1 MSFLAD
7 WWFATFAIIFFLILA
22 CIIDPTGAVN
32 TFMIMLIDL
41 VKVVFPDTPPDMTIA
56 SWVASFQSSYP
67 MIGGEILIEV
77 INGILG
83 MISLLMIFKIW
94 KLLPFV

>member
-22 CIIDPTGAVN
+22 CIIDPNGAVN

-41 VKVVFPDTPPDMTIA
+41 VKGVFPDTPQGMTIA
-56 SWVASFQSSYP
+56 SWVTSFQQSYP
-67 MIGGEILIEV
+67 MIGGEVLVEV
-77 INGILG
+77 INGVLG

>member
-7 WWFATFAIIFFLILA
+7 WWFATFSLIFFLVLAAIL
-22 CIIDPTGAVN
+22 DPTGAVN

-41 VKVVFPDTPPDMTIA
+41 VKGVLPDTPKDMTIA
-56 SWVASFQSSYP
+56 SWVTSFQSSFP
-67 MIGGEILIEV
+67 MVGGEILVEV

-83 MISLLMIFKIW
+83 MIGLLMIFKIW

>member
-7 WWFATFAIIFFLILA
+7 WWFATFAIIFFLMLA
-22 CIIDPTGAVN
+22 CILDPTGAVN
-32 TFMIMLIDL
+32 SFMIMLIDL
-41 VKVVFPDTPPDMTIA
+41 VKGVLPDTPQGMTIA
-56 SWVASFQSSYP
+56 SWVTSFQSSYP
-67 MIGGEILIEV
+67 MIGGEILVEV

-83 MISLLMIFKIW
+83 MIGLLAIFKIW